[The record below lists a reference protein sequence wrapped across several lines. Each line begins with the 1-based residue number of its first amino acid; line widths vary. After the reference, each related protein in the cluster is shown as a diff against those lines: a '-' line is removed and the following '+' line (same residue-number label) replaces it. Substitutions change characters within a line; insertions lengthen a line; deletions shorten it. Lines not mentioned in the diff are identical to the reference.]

1 MQSPYINKPT
11 SEWKSITT
19 ELVSQIPLNTDELV
33 KIVLQSWECI
43 FQSEI
48 CELKIGTD
56 IFPSPQ
62 MMGNFLETAIAANLS
77 KKHPDIWKHGK
88 EKDEKDV
95 VCLTNQDYSIEIKTS
110 SSPKNI
116 FGNRSYA
123 QPQSDFATKSKDS
136 FYLAVNFE
144 QPKTHKTEISL
155 IQFGYLDHSDWIA
168 QVSAT
173 GQQARLSS
181 DTYQRKFIVL
191 YEKPKKTKKLK

>member
-11 SEWKSITT
+11 SEWKLITK

-33 KIVLQSWECI
+33 AIVLQSWECI

-56 IFPSPQ
+56 VFPTPQ

-77 KKHPDIWKHGK
+77 KNHPDIWRHGK

-110 SSPKNI
+110 SKFKKI
-116 FGNRSYA
+116 YGNRSYA
-123 QPQSDFATKSKDS
+123 QAQSDSATKSKDS
-136 FYLAVNFE
+136 FYLGVNFE
-144 QPKTHKTEISL
+144 KFESFDGLHKPEISF
-155 IQFGYLDHSDWIA
+155 IQLGYLEHSDWRG
-168 QVSAT
+168 QKSET
-173 GQQARLSS
+173 GQQASLSP
-181 DTYQRKFIVL
+181 DTYKNKFITL
-191 YEKPKKTKKLK
+191 YEKKKS